1 MSAFDT
7 QTVEDEVAMLGGM
20 IEEIDTSIATAHET
34 KQKLV
39 SIRAALASAIGVE
52 LPSVDESQLH
62 LTLVGEGEGIEI
74 TVDK

>member
-7 QTVEDEVAMLGGM
+7 QTVEDEVVMLGGM
-20 IEEIDTSIATAHET
+20 IEEIDTSIASAHKT

-62 LTLVGEGEGIEI
+62 LTLVGEGEGIGI